1 MDIYDPL
8 KIHQQIKIDIKNNN
22 YIQAIENYKKIIDL
36 NPVNVTVYLKEL
48 GEIYEKLNMYLD
60 AIPCFVKILKTETNV
75 SITGPLLNQIG
86 ICYFNTKSYKLA
98 IHYFNK
104 VINIKEIPDV
114 YNNIG
119 LSYIA
124 LKNYNEAE
132 STFLKS
138 YNINKNIFSCSS
150 LGQVY
155 YYKKNYNK
163 SIKFYSKIKADVK
176 QLYNMSMPYLGKKD
190 FKKGFEL
197 YENRLQINNI
207 NPQTNLVDRLEVPLP
222 YWNGKDSCNKL
233 LIIYE
238 QGLGDNIQYYRFI
251 IELSEKYPNMKIFYF
266 CKKEISNIFN
276 TYNNIT
282 IIKEVV
288 IYIYD
293 FKVYIMS
300 LPKLL
305 NLSTISPNQIN
316 YIKTNNDKLI
326 YWKDKMSQVKKF
338 KVGFVY
344 NGLLSSF
351 IEKNIPLN
359 EYKILSDLNI
369 DLICIHRKNEIETDL
384 NTINFK
390 EKIISYDIDVDTPF
404 EDTICLLQ
412 NIDLLITVDTYIAH
426 LAGVLNVKTWLLL
439 GKTDWRWSDD
449 VDKTYWYNSIEL
461 IRTVENEEFKGL
473 LIKVK
478 DKLVNLV

>member
-1 MDIYDPL
+1 
-8 KIHQQIKIDIKNNN
+8 
-22 YIQAIENYKKIIDL
+22 
-36 NPVNVTVYLKEL
+36 
-48 GEIYEKLNMYLD
+48 
-60 AIPCFVKILKTETNV
+60 
-75 SITGPLLNQIG
+75 
-86 ICYFNTKSYKLA
+86 
-98 IHYFNK
+98 
-104 VINIKEIPDV
+104 
-114 YNNIG
+114 
-119 LSYIA
+119 
-124 LKNYNEAE
+124 
-132 STFLKS
+132 
-138 YNINKNIFSCSS
+138 
-150 LGQVY
+150 
-155 YYKKNYNK
+155 
-163 SIKFYSKIKADVK
+163 
-176 QLYNMSMPYLGKKD
+176 
-190 FKKGFEL
+190 
-197 YENRLQINNI
+197 
-207 NPQTNLVDRLEVPLP
+207 
-222 YWNGKDSCNKL
+222 
-233 LIIYE
+233 
-238 QGLGDNIQYYRFI
+238 
-251 IELSEKYPNMKIFYF
+251 
-266 CKKEISNIFN
+266 
-276 TYNNIT
+276 
-282 IIKEVV
+282 
-288 IYIYD
+288 
-293 FKVYIMS
+293 MS

-390 EKIISYDIDVDTPF
+390 EKIISYDIDLDTPF

-461 IRTVENEEFKGL
+461 IRTVENEEFKDL